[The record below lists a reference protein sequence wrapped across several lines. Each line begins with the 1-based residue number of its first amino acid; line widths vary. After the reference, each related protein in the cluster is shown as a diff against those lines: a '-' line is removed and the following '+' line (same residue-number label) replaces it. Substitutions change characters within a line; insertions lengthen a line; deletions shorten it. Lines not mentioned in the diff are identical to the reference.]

1 MKIKEI
7 RNLTNDEL
15 NAKLVAIKSE
25 MFNLRFQ
32 HATGNLANPMLLNS
46 LKKDIAKIKTV
57 LTEREL
63 NINTNSN
70 EKAKAEGVDLE
81 EYKKTLMAEVNKS
94 MPAYSKVNV
103 VEYMDQPFEKTP
115 KMSIKRFMYK

>member
-25 MFNLRFQ
+25 LFNLRFQ
-32 HATGNLANPMLLNS
+32 HATGNRANPMLLNS

-63 NINTNSN
+63 KIDTNSN
-70 EKAKAEGVDLE
+70 EKAKA
-81 EYKKTLMAEVNKS
+81 
-94 MPAYSKVNV
+94 
-103 VEYMDQPFEKTP
+103 
-115 KMSIKRFMYK
+115 

>member
-63 NINTNSN
+63 NINTNSKITYRYDKWIHN
-70 EKAKAEGVDLE
+70 
-81 EYKKTLMAEVNKS
+81 
-94 MPAYSKVNV
+94 
-103 VEYMDQPFEKTP
+103 
-115 KMSIKRFMYK
+115 